1 MENTMSDAISRRRVM
16 GLGAAMALSAPL
28 WAKKPEPAANNTL
41 PLATIPRSQE
51 FVLRSAAGRGYRI
64 RIALP
69 HDIQPDLPLMIR
81 GAKTVPLYVLDGG
94 ENFGAVSSLARMMQW
109 GGELPPCL
117 TVAVGY
123 EDEEKADKL
132 DIRRYDLTPTQHP
145 DLGSEDSTAPNT
157 WGGAAQF
164 RSFIVDTLKPMIER
178 QFDLD
183 VPRSVLIGHS
193 LGGLFTL
200 DTLVQSP
207 SAFGN
212 YLAISPSLWFDD
224 ELVLKQLKN
233 SLEKGVSY
241 PGRLAV
247 YAGDREERISEPKAR
262 MTSNVL
268 ELDRLVAAHRASFG
282 GVEISVL
289 PRTSHHTIIGPAL
302 TQGLQFLIS
311 PPERRSE
318 TF

>member
-1 MENTMSDAISRRRVM
+1 MSDAISRRCVL
-16 GLGAAMALSAPL
+16 GFGAAMSLSSPL
-28 WAKKPEPAANNTL
+28 WAKKPEPSAKPL
-41 PLATIPRSQE
+41 PLATIPRSEE
-51 FVLRSAAGRGYRI
+51 FLLRAASGRAYRI

-69 HDIQPDLPLMIR
+69 HEIEPDLPLMIR
-81 GAKTVPLYVLDGG
+81 GARTVPLYVLDGG
-94 ENFGAVSSLARMMQW
+94 ENFGAVSSLARTMQW

-117 TVAVGY
+117 TVAIGY

-132 DIRRYDLTPTQHP
+132 ECRRYDLTPTQHP
-145 DLGSEDSTAPNT
+145 ELGSYDKTTADS

-164 RSFIVDTLKPMIER
+164 RSFIVGTLKPMIEK
-178 QFDLD
+178 QFDVD
-183 VPRSVLIGHS
+183 SPRSVLIGHS

-200 DTLVQSP
+200 DTLVRSP

-212 YLAISPSLWFDD
+212 YLAMSPSLWFDD
-224 ELVLKQLKN
+224 VLVLKELKD
-233 SLEKGVSY
+233 SLEKGVTY
-241 PGRLAV
+241 PGRVGV
-247 YAGDREERISEPKAR
+247 YVGDREERISEPKAR

-268 ELDRLVAAHRASFG
+268 ELGRLVAAHRSSFS
-282 GVEISVL
+282 GVEVSVL

-311 PPERRSE
+311 PSERRME